1 MHRQDRVSFLLPET
15 ASSVPAGPSAS
26 PQTRC
31 FCTGGW
37 SVYMDAELLLSILKK
52 EIERSTG
59 CTDPGCVCLTVARA
73 AAELESVESVQVTV
87 SDNIFKNGISV
98 GVPGTGAIG
107 LDIAAAMGV
116 LLAQHWQEGLAI
128 LDHATPDV
136 VARATCML
144 QEGRIK
150 LHHACTPHPLYVRA
164 EASNTQHT
172 AYAVLMHDYANITEV
187 GRDGAPLFSHASTSC
202 SDEAEDKLA
211 QYPVRE
217 VMETAQGLSFEQA
230 SFLLDF
236 ARVNKAAAQS
246 GLADKTMR
254 LGPLLAEING
264 TGGEPSPE
272 QQVQLMT
279 AAAGEARMRGLVV
292 PIMAIA
298 GSGNHGITNFLGVLA
313 LAESLE
319 ADPLQ
324 TARALAISSAIT
336 IYSKA
341 YIKRMTAFCGCS
353 VAAATGVAAAA
364 VWLMGGNY
372 PQAELAMHSVIG
384 TLGGLFCDGAKESCA
399 YKLSTAA
406 TMAVQFARLALKG
419 CGIPVSTGIIGRN
432 IEETFYNLGQ
442 LNNPGMVAADKLIVD
457 IIDQRRSRQNA

>member
-1 MHRQDRVSFLLPET
+1 
-15 ASSVPAGPSAS
+15 
-26 PQTRC
+26 
-31 FCTGGW
+31 
-37 SVYMDAELLLSILKK
+37 MDAELLLSILKK

-73 AAELESVESVQVTV
+73 VAELDSVDSVQVTV

-107 LDIAAAMGV
+107 MEIAAAMGV
-116 LLAQHWQEGLAI
+116 LLSQYWQEGLAI
-128 LDHATPDV
+128 LDHATPDIV
-136 VARATCML
+136 TRATEML
-144 QEGRIK
+144 QDGRIK
-150 LHHACTPHPLYVRA
+150 LDHASTPHPLYVRA
-164 EASNTQHT
+164 EAKNAQHT

-187 GRDGAPLFSHASTSC
+187 GKDGTTLFKHAATSS
-202 SDEAEDKLA
+202 SDEVEDVLA
-211 QYPVRE
+211 QYPVRD
-217 VMETAQGLSFEQA
+217 VMETAQSLSFEQA

-236 ARVNKAAAQS
+236 ARINKAAAQT
-246 GLADKTMR
+246 GLANQTMKF
-254 LGPLLAEING
+254 GPLLAELGG
-264 TGGEPSPE
+264 TTPSPE
-272 QQVQLMT
+272 QHVQLMT

-313 LAESLE
+313 LAEILD

-324 TARALAISSAIT
+324 TVRALAISSAIT

-364 VWLMGGNY
+364 TWLMGGSY
-372 PQAELAMHSVIG
+372 QQAEQAMHSVIG
-384 TLGGLFCDGAKESCA
+384 TLGGMFCDGAKESCA

-419 CGIPVSTGIIGRN
+419 CGVPASTGIIGRN
-432 IEETFYNLGQ
+432 IEETFQNLGQ
-442 LNNPGMVAADKLIVD
+442 LNNPGMVATDRLIVD
-457 IIDQRRSRQNA
+457 IIDQRRAKRSA